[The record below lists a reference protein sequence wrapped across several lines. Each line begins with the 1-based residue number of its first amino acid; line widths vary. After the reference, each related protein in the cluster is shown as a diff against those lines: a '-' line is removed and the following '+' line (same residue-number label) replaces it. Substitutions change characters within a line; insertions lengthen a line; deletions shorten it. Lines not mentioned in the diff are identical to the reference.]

1 MRKLITIL
9 VVTILFCLTGC
20 ASNPQVSESVSANTE
35 ERVPITDQFW
45 QEAVVSVRDLETTA
59 KFFLEIGGY
68 ERIWS
73 GDVDGNM
80 LRYQNLPAESSGKSL
95 LIAPKG
101 SPSGLVR
108 LVQYADAGKQVPMR
122 PGARSWDTGCYF
134 SLMVRM
140 KDMQSIYEDALA
152 LGWWTETPITYLE
165 FGTSKLNVMVFRGPD
180 GVQVQ
185 GYERLAPALP
195 EAIPEFERLTRPFN
209 MMQMVK
215 DKEISYDFFTGILGF
230 GLFHNGTPYVDKEP
244 TYSPI
249 GIPVNLT
256 TTARYAAAMF
266 HPRPGEFGRMEVID
280 NMDLEGRDHSDNCK
294 APNFGILSVRFP
306 VDNIDE
312 ARDLILSRGGEIE
325 SDISSAV
332 IEPYGAVKIMSVLT
346 PDGAIIEFYENE

>member
-1 MRKLITIL
+1 MRYLIFLLTASL
-9 VVTILFCLTGC
+9 FVMGCETTSRQVKPVAAVTETRL
-20 ASNPQVSESVSANTE
+20 PV
-35 ERVPITDQFW
+35 TDQFW

-59 KFFLEIGGY
+59 RFFLEIGGY

-73 GDVDGNM
+73 GNVDQNM
-80 LRYQNLPAESSGKSL
+80 TRYQNLPAVASGKSL
-95 LIAPKG
+95 LIAPKD

-108 LVQYADAGKQVPMR
+108 LVEYKNAGKQVPMR

-152 LGWWTETPITYLE
+152 MGWWTETPITYLE
-165 FGTSKLNVMVFRGPD
+165 FGTSKLNVMIFRGPD

-215 DKEISYDFFTGILGF
+215 DKEVSYDFYTGILGF

-256 TTARYAAAMF
+256 TTARYVAAMF

-280 NMDLEGRDHSDNCK
+280 NMDLEGRDHSANCK
-294 APNFGILSVRFP
+294 APNYGILSVRFP
-306 VDNIDE
+306 VSDIQV
-312 ARDLILSRGGEIE
+312 ARELILKRGGEIE
-325 SDISSAV
+325 SDITSV
-332 IEPYGAVKIMSVLT
+332 TIEPYGEVSIMSVLT
-346 PDGAIIEFYENE
+346 PDGAIIEFYEER